1 MLVAMG
7 FSPWRQVHGR
17 ASIADFFKPRR
28 RCGIYV
34 LRFSKEE
41 FYVGQA
47 VDVTRACYE
56 PGLRIPTACWRK
68 RQANATKCNPA
79 TVSGSLS

>member
-1 MLVAMG
+1 MLEAMG

-34 LRFSKEE
+34 LRFSNIKS
-41 FYVGQA
+41 
-47 VDVTRACYE
+47 
-56 PGLRIPTACWRK
+56 
-68 RQANATKCNPA
+68 
-79 TVSGSLS
+79 SGSLKRELTA